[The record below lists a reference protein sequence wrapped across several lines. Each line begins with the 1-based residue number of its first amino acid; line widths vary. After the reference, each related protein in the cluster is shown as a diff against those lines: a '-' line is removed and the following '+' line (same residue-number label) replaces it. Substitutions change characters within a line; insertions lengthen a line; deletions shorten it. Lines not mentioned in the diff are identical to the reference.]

1 MYLLYIIYTLFFR
14 VICLFQSSYFSLLG
28 CSGMQGDEQAASHL
42 CEGDY
47 NLGLCAALKTYSGP
61 EDLST
66 VMPAQGCS
74 DPSSVRVVQSDA
86 G

>member
-1 MYLLYIIYTLFFR
+1 
-14 VICLFQSSYFSLLG
+14 
-28 CSGMQGDEQAASHL
+28 MQGDEQAASHL

-61 EDLST
+61 EVLST
-66 VMPAQGCS
+66 IMPAQGCRGYS
-74 DPSSVRVVQSDA
+74 DPFSVCVVQSDA